1 MYLEIVREPGNT
13 KDESEKEIYL
23 GLVLKLAE
31 STAKMRIKVKVIWP
45 REGIEIMRMKV
56 NRPGMDFESRAIL
69 KG

>member
-45 REGIEIMRMKV
+45 REGIE
-56 NRPGMDFESRAIL
+56 NENENEGELTWNGF
-69 KG
+69 

>member
-13 KDESEKEIYL
+13 KDESEKEIHL
-23 GLVLKLAE
+23 GLVLKWAE

-56 NRPGMDFESRAIL
+56 N
-69 KG
+69 